1 MAGGKLTPRQ
11 KMINLMYLVFIA
23 MLALN
28 MSKEVLTAFGL
39 MNEKFETS
47 NNKLKTDLVDLKSQM
62 AQKAQ
67 DDPTNFTEPKKIF
80 VEISDASDKFYN
92 FLESLKTDLSEGY
105 ERDAETGRLP
115 FEAMDK
121 GDKADAWFQGDKY
134 SPKGEEIIAEF
145 AAYRNAVIAALN
157 RNPKTKPLVADV
169 TRLFNADDIKNSKTG
184 FTQSYLDYHFKGF
197 PGIASLTKLSNLQ
210 FDIRSLQ
217 SNVFYVLVGATA
229 SAQAS
234 YSNYQAI
241 VIPDKSAFFAG
252 ETFTGTVV
260 LGRYDNSTVPTSVS
274 INGKELN
281 LKDVLKDGQ
290 VKLSFPTG
298 NVGEQEFKGK
308 FTFMEEGK
316 PVPLDFTGNY
326 VVVPKPNSATISADK
341 MNSVYRGVDNPMTIS
356 FAGISDANVNA
367 SAPGLTKGAKPGQ
380 YTWNVTAVPG
390 ETGTVT
396 VTGKLPSGETVSDKK
411 NFVIR
416 DIPRPAASLR
426 GLTGSAKGNKND
438 LKSSTVRVEFPD
450 FVFDVK
456 ATVVSFEIFCPGS
469 PGIIVQGDRFSD
481 AALKAIDKTQRGDV
495 ILITN
500 IQTKLEGAGTYRV
513 RPSSPFSWE
522 VQ

>member
-47 NNKLKTDLVDLKSQM
+47 NQKLAADLNELKSQM

-67 DDPTNFTEPKKIF
+67 DDPTNFAEPKKIF
-80 VEISDASDKFYN
+80 DEVSAASERFFN
-92 FLESLKTDLSEGY
+92 FLQSLKGDLTEGY
-105 ERDAETGRLP
+105 EVDPETGKLP
-115 FEAMDK
+115 FESMDK
-121 GDKADAWFQGDKY
+121 GDKADEWFLGDKY

-145 AAYRNAVIAALN
+145 AAYRTAVNAALE
-157 RNPKTKPLVADV
+157 RNKKTKPLTADV
-169 TRLFNADDIKNSKTG
+169 QRLFNTDDIKNKEG
-184 FTQSYLDYHFKGF
+184 ITQKYLDYHYKGF
-197 PGIASLTKLSNLQ
+197 PGISSLTKLSNLQ
-210 FDIRSLQ
+210 FDIKSLQ
-217 SNVFYVLVGATA
+217 ASVFYVLVGATA

-241 VIPDKSAFFAG
+241 VIPEKSAFFSG
-252 ETFTGTVV
+252 ETFKGIVV
-260 LGRYDNSTVPTSVS
+260 LGRYDNSTIPTAVTV
-274 INGKELN
+274 NGRSLDLKE
-281 LKDVLKDGQ
+281 VMKDGQ
-290 VKLSFPTG
+290 VNLAFGTAG
-298 NVGEQEFKGK
+298 VGEHDIKGT

-316 PVPLDFTGNY
+316 PIEIPINGNY

-341 MNSVYRGVDNPMTIS
+341 MNSIYRGVDNPMTIS
-356 FAGISDANVNA
+356 FAGISDDKVTAQ
-367 SAPGLTKGAKPGQ
+367 APGLTKGAKPGQ
-380 YTWNVTAVPG
+380 YNWNVTTVPG
-390 ETGTVT
+390 ELGTVT
-396 VTGKLPSGETVSDKK
+396 VSGKLPNGETVSDKK

-426 GLTGSAKGNKND
+426 GMTGSNKGNKND

-469 PGIIVQGDRFSD
+469 PGIKVQGERFND

-500 IQTKLEGAGTYRV
+500 IETKLEGAGGYKV